1 MRGDGGGEV
10 TLMNK
15 RVVIGAE
22 QREVEQAGGTAVK
35 ASQPMKSQ

>member
-22 QREVEQAGGTAVK
+22 QREVEQGCRPAVN
-35 ASQPMKSQ
+35 PVFDVMGV